1 MPRALLIDAEPALR
15 DALRASP
22 MLAGIELESAG
33 GEADALRRLRRR
45 AYDVVVSSP
54 HTTLEHDLPLAEEI
68 RCARPGVKAIL
79 LAPRAEPE
87 EVIAALRRQVFACFT
102 VPFEVLELAEM
113 IRRAV
118 EAEDWRD
125 GIEVVSAQPS
135 WVSVRVS
142 CRLLTAE
149 RLLRFL
155 SELQGEVADVDKVEL
170 LAGLRE
176 VLINAMEHGAGFDPD
191 LVVEVAAV
199 RTDRAIVYYVRD
211 PGPGF
216 VRDGLTHAAVSNP
229 PGDPLAHMERR
240 TELGLRPGGFGL
252 LLARHVVDEMIHSE
266 HGNEVLLIKHTR

>member
-15 DALRASP
+15 EALAREP
-22 MLAGIELESAG
+22 MIAGVELEAAAS
-33 GEADALRRLRRR
+33 EADALRRVRRR
-45 AYDVVVSSP
+45 SYDVVVTSARTP
-54 HTTLEHDLPLAEEI
+54 LEHDLVLVGEI
-68 RCARPGVKAIL
+68 RCLRPGVKAIL
-79 LAPRAEPE
+79 LGPSATPE
-87 EVIAALRRQVFACFT
+87 EVIAALRGHVFACFT
-102 VPFEVLELAEM
+102 VPFEILELAEM

-118 EAEDWRD
+118 DAEDWRD
-125 GIEVVSAQPS
+125 GIEVVSAQPD
-135 WVSVRVS
+135 WLAVRVS

-155 SELQGEVADVDKVEL
+155 SELQGETAEVDKVEL

-199 RTDRAIVYYVRD
+199 RTRRTIVYYVRD

-216 VRDGLTHAAVSNP
+216 SREDLSHAAVSNP
-229 PGDPLAHMERR
+229 PDDPMAHMDRR
-240 TELGLRPGGFGL
+240 DELGLRPGGFGL
-252 LLARHVVDEMIHSE
+252 LVARQVVDEMIHSE